1 MTAVPVQ
8 FTILSGQ
15 TTSDWQS
22 PLSEYGPPQFRLPS
36 LETDTN
42 CPTTTLTLAIRDPA
56 DQQVKNVVNFS
67 LSIGASQAFGADDL
81 AGLASLL
88 NGREWRFSLETS
100 PTASSIITLRVT

>member
-15 TTSDWQS
+15 TSSDWQS
-22 PLSEYGPPQFRLPS
+22 PISEYGPPQFRLPS
-36 LETDTN
+36 LETDAS

-56 DQQVKNVVNFS
+56 DQQAKNVTNFS

-81 AGLASLL
+81 AGLTSLL
-88 NGREWRFSLETS
+88 NGREWRFSLGTS
-100 PTASSIITLRVT
+100 PGANSVLTLRIT